1 MLLYTV
7 ISVVYF
13 LIVFSLVLIVVLENR
28 QPVKTIAWILV
39 LLFLPVIGLVAYL
52 FFGKN
57 RKREFFMN
65 RASAAQLVRRS
76 AARFYNC
83 GFPDLPADYKPL
95 IKMFRRQSAAFPYS
109 GNGVRVF
116 TAGSDMLD
124 SLLNDIASA
133 QRHIHIESYIIDDD
147 TVGNRICDA
156 LLAKVREGVK
166 VRLIYDDVG
175 CWKVKNIFFRRLIDG
190 GVEVAG
196 FLPVRFPKF
205 TSKVNYRNHRKI
217 VVIDGFIG
225 YIGGMNLADRYFYA
239 TKKYATPWRDTH
251 LKVKGNAV
259 AGLQRAFL
267 TDWYV
272 ANGELVKDQLFY
284 PQEDEHRMRL
294 LSDNEEY
301 VSRTALIQIV
311 TAIPTSNW
319 PDIMQGLVLAVMR
332 AKKYCYLQS
341 PYFMPTEEMLFALQ
355 TAALA
360 GVDVRLMLPM
370 RADNRVTHLGSC
382 SYLADV
388 LRAGVKVYFY
398 KPGFLHSK
406 LMVSDDEFSTVGSTN
421 VDFRSFEHNF
431 EVNAF
436 IYDTETALQ
445 MREVFLQD
453 QRASVQ
459 LSLKRWLKRP
469 WYQKAAES
477 VIRLMAPLL

>member
-65 RASAAQLVRRS
+65 RASAAQLARRS
-76 AARFYNC
+76 ATRFYNC
-83 GFPDLPADYKPL
+83 GFPDLPVDYKPL
-95 IKMFRRQSAAFPYS
+95 IKLFRRQSAAFPYD
-109 GNGVRVF
+109 GNGVRIF

-147 TVGNRICDA
+147 VVGNRICDA
-156 LLAKVREGVK
+156 LLAKAREGVK

-175 CWKVKNIFFRRLIDG
+175 CWKVKNIFFRRLVDG
-190 GVEVAG
+190 GVDVAG

-225 YIGGMNLADRYFYA
+225 YIGGMNLADRYFFA
-239 TKKYATPWRDTH
+239 TKKYAAPWRDTH
-251 LKVKGNAV
+251 WKVKGNAV

-301 VSRTALIQIV
+301 VSRKALIQVV

-319 PDIMQGLVLAVMR
+319 PDIMQGLILAVMR

-360 GVDVRLMLPM
+360 GVDVRLMLPEK
-370 RADNRVTHLGSC
+370 ADSFLLTFASR
-382 SYLADV
+382 SYMWEV
-388 LRAGVKVYFY
+388 MKAGVRVYLY
-398 KPGFLHSK
+398 QAGFLHAK
-406 LMVSDDEFSTVGSTN
+406 TLVCDDYLSTCGSTN
-421 VDFRSFEHNF
+421 LDFRSFEHNF

-436 IYDTETALQ
+436 VYDSSVALK
-445 MREVFLQD
+445 MKEIFLED
-453 QRASVQ
+453 QQYCKLLNVDNWQ
-459 LSLKRWLKRP
+459 NRP
-469 WYQKAAES
+469 LLYRVGES
-477 VIRLMAPLL
+477 SIRLLSPLL